1 MTVMSLVVVHG
12 EHPASMPLSATMAQ
26 IRTWLDSERI
36 EPTSFKT
43 VVAQGALGF
52 EISFKND
59 DEANRFRGQFP
70 DLASPHES

>member
-1 MTVMSLVVVHG
+1 
-12 EHPASMPLSATMAQ
+12 MAQ